1 MAKKKAEK
9 APNHERWLLTYADMI
24 TLLMI
29 FFIVLWSMSN
39 ADSEKWQKI
48 SAALQRAF
56 SLDFFEVGGSG
67 SQSSTTSGPVV
78 IDAKLAAFAAI
89 KSQIGVLAQNNDVI
103 NDVDVRLDREGVVI
117 TLSGNFLFE
126 SGRADIQPDA
136 VPLLDGIVAYL
147 RTLPNEVRIS
157 GHTDNIPIETPLYA
171 SNWELSSARAIA
183 IVKYLTA
190 AGISA
195 ERLGAVGFGEYRP
208 LVPNDTRANR
218 AKNRRAELLILFPEG
233 PPGAPGRLISADSLP
248 RAITPAEETHR

>member
-1 MAKKKAEK
+1 MAKKKVEK

-29 FFIVLWSMSN
+29 FFIVLWSMST

-56 SLDFFEVGGSG
+56 SLELFESSGSG
-67 SQSSTTSGPVV
+67 GQPSSSGPAV
-78 IDAKLAAFAAI
+78 IDAKLVAFAAI

-126 SGRADIQPDA
+126 SGRADIRPDA
-136 VPLLDGIVAYL
+136 VPLLDGIAAYL
-147 RTLPNEVRIS
+147 RLLPNEVRVS
-157 GHTDNIPIETPLYA
+157 GHTDNVPIETPLYA

-183 IVKYLTA
+183 VVKYLTA
-190 AGISA
+190 AGITA
-195 ERLGAVGFGEYRP
+195 ERLGAVGFGEFRP

-233 PPGAPGRLISADSLP
+233 PPGAPGRLVSADALP
-248 RAITPAEETHR
+248 HAAGAAEEIHP

>member
-1 MAKKKAEK
+1 MAKKKVEK

-29 FFIVLWSMSN
+29 FFIVLWSMST

-56 SLDFFEVGGSG
+56 SLELFESGGSG
-67 SQSSTTSGPVV
+67 GQPSSSGPAV
-78 IDAKLAAFAAI
+78 IDAKLVAFAAI
-89 KSQIGVLAQNNDVI
+89 KSQIGVLAKNNDVI

-126 SGRADIQPDA
+126 SGRADIRPDA
-136 VPLLDGIVAYL
+136 VPLLDGIAAYL
-147 RTLPNEVRIS
+147 RLLPNEVRVS
-157 GHTDNIPIETPLYA
+157 GHTDNVPIETPLYA

-183 IVKYLTA
+183 VVKYLTA
-190 AGISA
+190 AGITA
-195 ERLGAVGFGEYRP
+195 ERLGAVGFGEFRP

-233 PPGAPGRLISADSLP
+233 PPGAPGRLVSADALP
-248 RAITPAEETHR
+248 HAAGAAKEIHP